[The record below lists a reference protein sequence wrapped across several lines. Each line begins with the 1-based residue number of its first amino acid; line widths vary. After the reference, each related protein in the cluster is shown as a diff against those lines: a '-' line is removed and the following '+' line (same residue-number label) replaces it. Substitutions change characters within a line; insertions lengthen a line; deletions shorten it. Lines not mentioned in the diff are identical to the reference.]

1 MICARYFN
9 VRHFLFS
16 SFVRH
21 CFFVRFGSCLFL
33 RVFVLFRHFLSSFF
47 ICSSLSSFVRFFFF
61 VMFVGIFVVHYVFCD
76 FSCVSLFVV
85 IFFFCHFLFSGF
97 CFCVDLI
104 DTTLTHVCHN
114 GECAHT
120 FLCDLE
126 PKSHVSDRNGYYT

>member
-33 RVFVLFRHFLSSFF
+33 RVFVLFRHFLSSFSF
-47 ICSSLSSFVRFFFF
+47 LSFSFFGFFFF
-61 VMFVGIFVVHYVFCD
+61 RHFFGYLVVHYFFCD

-85 IFFFCHFLFSGF
+85 LFIFVIFFFRDFVF
-97 CFCVDLI
+97 V
-104 DTTLTHVCHN
+104 
-114 GECAHT
+114 
-120 FLCDLE
+120 
-126 PKSHVSDRNGYYT
+126 